1 LLGEWLQRAVS
12 VRADVC
18 QELNMASKLPVW
30 GIDVGQCSLKA
41 IKLQQAGD
49 QVEMLAFDIVEHETI
64 LSQAAGNAAE
74 LAKKAIE
81 TFLSRQNLRDSQVVV
96 SVPGQQTLTRFTKM
110 PPVEAKKIPDM
121 VQYEAS
127 QQIPFDMD
135 EVVWDYQVFTEKDSP
150 DVEVG
155 IFAIRKELIRNYL
168 MQFTDAGISPFIV
181 QSSPMASYNAARF
194 EQPTEPGK
202 ATILLDMGALATD
215 LIVMEGNRIWSRPVP
230 IGGNRFTEAL
240 VSAFKIS
247 FGKAERLKKTAA
259 ASKHA
264 RQIFQAMRPVLA
276 DLVSE
281 IQRSIGYYTST
292 HRDAHITRVIG
303 MGNAFKLPGLQKFLQ
318 QNLQIEVEKL
328 MTFKKMSGVS
338 DKAPEFVEN
347 AMSFGVAYGLA
358 VQGLGLASVG
368 SNLLPQEV
376 RRTLLWR
383 QKKPW
388 FAGAAAALALAAG
401 ALWVGNVMARG
412 QMEKALGGMA
422 NPEVVPIPSLQ
433 EAQRIVDSGS
443 SDPPLLRAAKV
454 AGAADRLK
462 QEYSKV
468 SGQQVGDE
476 ASLKAMNNLLDN
488 DVFVPRIV
496 DMVHRAFEQ
505 ASPST
510 LKEVKNSQDYIRE
523 MKKIPRPERKELWIL
538 NLDMRYH
545 TTDVASLLKSTAG
558 GNPNPDEPKSGR
570 GGPGWVVEVVG
581 ETTQRESTPTW
592 LEATLFEALK
602 KVGREP
608 GRGYYVEDV
617 ILRKVG
623 EKGAGVVDAAM
634 SELGASPGDRGGG
647 GRGAPSAPGGPTN
660 PRGRGRPTADSG
672 AGPVPVG
679 RGPGREATRG
689 GGGGDEPVVASGA
702 QREEILKRYREDDP
716 IFDEPMAQ
724 DWQFRIYIVIR
735 KADAIPK
742 NLLSEENKQQVPE
755 KQESKP
761 EAKQPEGAPPP
772 PAEERRD

>member
-1 LLGEWLQRAVS
+1 
-12 VRADVC
+12 
-18 QELNMASKLPVW
+18 MASKLPVW

-64 LSQAAGNAAE
+64 LSQAGSNAAE

-81 TFLSRQNLRDSQVVV
+81 TFLSRQNIRDSQVVV

-110 PPVEAKKIPDM
+110 PPVEPKKIPDM

-168 MQFTDAGISPFIV
+168 TQFTDGGISPFIV

-264 RQIFQAMRPVLA
+264 RQIFQAMRPVLQ

-292 HRDAHITRVIG
+292 HRDAHIARALG

-328 MTFKKMSGVS
+328 GTFKKMVAAER
-338 DKAPEFVEN
+338 APEFVEN
-347 AMSFGVAYGLA
+347 TMSFGVAYGLA
-358 VQGLGLASVG
+358 VQGLGLAAVE

-383 QKKPW
+383 QKKAW
-388 FAGAAAALALAAG
+388 FAGATAALALAAG
-401 ALWVGNVMARG
+401 VLWVGNATAKG
-412 QMEKALGGMA
+412 QMDKALGGLTKVESA
-422 NPEVVPIPSLQ
+422 SVGSVQ
-433 EAQRIVDSGS
+433 EAQRIIEGGS
-443 SDPPLLRAAKV
+443 SGPPLERAAKV
-454 AGAADRLK
+454 AGAAERLK
-462 QEYSKV
+462 QEFSKV
-468 SGQQVGDE
+468 SSTPIGDK
-476 ASLKAMNNLLDN
+476 ASFDAMAALLGNNSNVPKILDC
-488 DVFVPRIV
+488 I
-496 DMVHRAFEQ
+496 HRAFEQ
-505 ASPST
+505 ASPES
-510 LKEVKNSQDYIRE
+510 LKTVNNVQDYIKAVGGMSRS
-523 MKKIPRPERKELWIL
+523 ERQELWIQS
-538 NLDMRYH
+538 LDMRYDL
-545 TTDVASLLKSTAG
+545 TNVMELLPG
-558 GNPNPDEPKSGR
+558 GSKGGEPDEKGR
-570 GGPGWVVEVVG
+570 GGAGWLITLVG
-581 ETTQRESTPTW
+581 ETNRQEETPTW
-592 LEATLFEALK
+592 LEDNLIKKLDKLGKEPNRGFYFEMIKLA
-602 KVGREP
+602 KVLP
-608 GRGYYVEDV
+608 
-617 ILRKVG
+617 
-623 EKGAGVVDAAM
+623 KG
-634 SELGASPGDRGGG
+634 S
-647 GRGAPSAPGGPTN
+647 
-660 PRGRGRPTADSG
+660 
-672 AGPVPVG
+672 
-679 RGPGREATRG
+679 
-689 GGGGDEPVVASGA
+689 GGGDLGPPDVSPRGGDRAPSRSQGGQPQAGPRVRGRAGPSEPRGQVPTPRGATENPRAASPAGAEAPASGDPMEQWKA
-702 QREEILKRYREDDP
+702 QARDNDPVFPTEKTDKDQQFQIL
-716 IFDEPMAQ
+716 
-724 DWQFRIYIVIR
+724 IVAR
-735 KADAIPK
+735 NTNTPK
-742 NLLSEENKQQVPE
+742 NLIPEEFRQPGDKPE
-755 KQESKP
+755 AKAEAKPEAKP
-761 EAKQPEGAPPP
+761 EAKQPQEGAPPP
-772 PAEERRD
+772 EEPRRD